1 MPSYVINPPELK
13 DARKIG
19 YNHARISNGTFYMA
33 GQVAMDADSNVVGND
48 IETQA
53 RKAYEN
59 VGILLNAID
68 KSYGDV
74 SKVTTHIV
82 DPAEHYYNGYK
93 TVYWETF
100 SEPYPCHT
108 VLGHE
113 QLANEDYLVEI
124 EVKVPLS
131 AVDIDSLEP
140 DGDTIRKLDG

>member
-1 MPSYVINPPELK
+1 
-13 DARKIG
+13 
-19 YNHARISNGTFYMA
+19 MA
-33 GQVAMDADSNVVGND
+33 GKVAMDADSNVVGND